1 MALLG
6 GIAGD
11 IIGAPYEWFRIKHK
25 GFPLFSEMSM
35 FTDDSVLTV
44 AVASALLEGRDY
56 GEVIREFGNRYPNR
70 GYGGF
75 FSQWL
80 ATPGMGPYN
89 SFGNGAAMR
98 VGPVG
103 FAVASEQEA
112 FDEAKKSAE
121 CTHDHPE
128 GVKGAQ
134 ATALCVY
141 LARGGTPKD
150 EIRDRIERTFGYDL
164 TRTLDDIR
172 PTYGFNETCQAT
184 VPEAIQCF
192 LEGHDFEDTVRNA
205 ISLGGD
211 SDTLAC
217 ISGSIADAYYGVPQS
232 IRERIERY
240 LPDEFLDIIAE
251 FEERYPRGT
260 PPPSN

>member
-1 MALLG
+1 MLG
-6 GIAGD
+6 GIVGD
-11 IIGAPYEWFRIKHK
+11 IIGAPYEWFRITHK
-25 GFPLFSEMSM
+25 DFPLFSERSM

-56 GEVIREFGNRYPNR
+56 GEVIREFGSRYPNR

-89 SFGNGAAMR
+89 SFGNGSAMR

-103 FAVASEQEA
+103 FAAATEQEA
-112 FDEAKKSAE
+112 LDEARKSAE
-121 CTHDHPE
+121 CTHNHPE

-134 ATALCVY
+134 AAALTVF
-141 LARGGTPKD
+141 LARHGTPKD
-150 EIRDRIERTFGYDL
+150 AIREHITKTFDYDL
-164 TRTLDDIR
+164 SRTVDQIR
-172 PTYGFNETCQAT
+172 PEYGFNETCQAT

-192 LEGHDFEDTVRNA
+192 LEGRDFEDTVRNA
-205 ISLGGD
+205 VSLGGD

-217 ISGSIADAYYGVPQS
+217 IAGSIADAYYGVPVN
-232 IRERIERY
+232 IREQAESL
-240 LPDEFLDIIAE
+240 LPDEFLEIIAA
-251 FEERYPRGT
+251 FDERFPRET
-260 PPPSN
+260 PPRAN

>member
-1 MALLG
+1 LLG
-6 GIAGD
+6 AIAGD
-11 IIGAPYEWFRIKHK
+11 IIGAPYEWFRIKQK
-25 GFPLFSEMSM
+25 DFPLFTELST

-56 GEVIREFGNRYPNR
+56 GDALREFGNRYPNR

-98 VGPVG
+98 VAPVG
-103 FAVASEQEA
+103 LAAATEREA
-112 FDEAKKSAE
+112 LDEARKTAV

-141 LARGGTPKD
+141 LARNGTPKH
-150 EIRDRIERTFGYDL
+150 EIRDRIETTFGYSL
-164 TRTLDDIR
+164 ARTLDDIR
-172 PTYGFNETCQAT
+172 PEYSFNETCQAT

-192 LEGHDFEDTVRNA
+192 LEGRDFEDTVRNA

-217 ISGSIADAYYGVPQS
+217 ISGAVAEAYWGVPQS
-232 IRERIERY
+232 ISERVESL

-251 FEERYPRGT
+251 FNERFPRRA
-260 PPPSN
+260 PPRAN